1 MTEAG
6 PGCRDKSNQSF
17 RKAELLGVRASFKE
31 LQEQFQAGC
40 QDGKLDFPSKQESS
54 YQQSNWQWSMSHQEQ
69 RKEANALRPRAGE
82 RNLVV
87 WLCVYFQSALRR
99 GKVLQRQ
106 NKGKMG
112 HHQNK
117 TERPEATGQ
126 VVR

>member
-54 YQQSNWQWSMSHQEQ
+54 I
-69 RKEANALRPRAGE
+69 
-82 RNLVV
+82 RNLIGSGV
-87 WLCVYFQSALRR
+87 
-99 GKVLQRQ
+99 
-106 NKGKMG
+106 
-112 HHQNK
+112 
-117 TERPEATGQ
+117 
-126 VVR
+126 